1 MAATKAAS
9 VRPIVIQRA
18 RMAATSSARN
28 PRMSRPGA
36 FATFAAGFF
45 RIQTPSRGAK
55 STATSQESIR
65 ASPTTTKIEKVYS
78 PAELRAKPM
87 GTKPA
92 AVMKLPV
99 SMGAAS
105 VR

>member
-1 MAATKAAS
+1 MVS
-9 VRPIVIQRA
+9 QRA
-18 RMAATSSARN
+18 RIAATSTARN
-28 PRMSRPGA
+28 PRISHPGSLE
-36 FATFAAGFF
+36 TFPAGFF
-45 RIQTPSRGAK
+45 SIQTPSSGAK
-55 STATSQESIR
+55 ITATSQESIR

-78 PAELRAKPM
+78 PAALRAKPM

-99 SMGAAS
+99 SIGAAS